1 MRVEINNSII
11 KIKKVEMLIDDSDDS
26 LLCVDYDNKKYILQF
41 SHSRYCKL
49 AYNELLA
56 NGYISSWR
64 YNGISELYT

>member
-1 MRVEINNSII
+1 MRLEINNSII
-11 KIKKVEMLIDDSDDS
+11 KLKKVEMLIDDS

-41 SHSRYCKL
+41 SLSRYCKL

-64 YNGISELYT
+64 YDGISELYT